1 MTDASATA
9 VRDAR
14 LAWIIG
20 GSLFIGYAILLFA
33 AGAAPGLPL
42 AGFQVLVGLTW
53 AAGLFVFAFGIR
65 RSGSVVG
72 RRPVGVVAMVVAGA
86 MPLLTTVMWQGIPV
100 AAVETS
106 ALIMLDQATAVLLLA
121 ALLVATVTIARAGV
135 VPSRVRWLPLILFA
149 SVSAIQILT
158 GQVFAVLPYSLQEV
172 TVLFYPVATLLRPLS
187 MLVVGILAIVLAP
200 REVPAEP
207 LDRTVPVYG
216 PPPAE

>member
-86 MPLLTTVMWQGIPV
+86 MPAARVSLLTSRTCSDVMRVTTVP
-100 AAVETS
+100 S
-106 ALIMLDQATAVLLLA
+106 LP
-121 ALLVATVTIARAGV
+121 ARA
-135 VPSRVRWLPLILFA
+135 VRP
-149 SVSAIQILT
+149 
-158 GQVFAVLPYSLQEV
+158 E
-172 TVLFYPVATLLRPLS
+172 RC
-187 MLVVGILAIVLAP
+187 
-200 REVPAEP
+200 R
-207 LDRTVPVYG
+207 
-216 PPPAE
+216 